1 MGRPST
7 YAPEVRE
14 RAVRMVQEH
23 ASEYP
28 SQWAAIRSIAE
39 KIGCTHEALRRWV
52 RQAERDQGRRAGLTT
67 DERQQLK
74 ALQRENA
81 ELKRANDILRKA
93 SAFFAQAEL
102 DRRSK

>member
-28 SQWAAIRSIAE
+28 SQWAAIPSITG

-52 RQAERDQGRRAGLTT
+52 RQAERD
-67 DERQQLK
+67 
-74 ALQRENA
+74 
-81 ELKRANDILRKA
+81 
-93 SAFFAQAEL
+93 
-102 DRRSK
+102 